1 LEAILVQL
9 TDATFLLQIISFLQ
23 QNAHPRV
30 AERLPSV
37 PENVTDQVILSISSN
52 KYSTQKVW
60 LLSLV
65 EVMNLYSLAFHRKQ
79 NRCCSSINQCCSPY
93 DVCKG
98 FTSCLIVLMFFH
110 PFFLWQIRL
119 WEADLNRV
127 EITPSHF
134 YDEFP
139 SRVNIKLPFLSF
151 FFCHDSS
158 CSVLLRVCLFSC

>member
-1 LEAILVQL
+1 MEAILVQL

-79 NRCCSSINQCCSPY
+79 NRLCSSINQWCSPY

-98 FTSCLIVLMFFH
+98 FTFCLIFLMFFH
-110 PFFLWQIRL
+110 PFFFLWQIRL

-151 FFCHDSS
+151 FCHDSS